1 MISHKAHEGH
11 GAMKNMLKSFCY
23 AAVACLFLAQC
34 ASTSRVMPEYKNMN
48 VGKSRLGIILLKESM
63 VIDNPDD
70 IASGV
75 GSGETKEVFY
85 GFFTSRFK
93 ESAGQDGKFNDV
105 VVINGCDTSGFA
117 RSTQYLSF
125 DDPVQVRIPSN
136 KTCAG
141 DSAPFLLILDFIA
154 ISRDQK
160 SGTKVVTMGYSGS
173 MGMTTVGA
181 YDNLVLKGTFVLWDT
196 FAKKIVSF
204 GKISEKTDVS
214 MGLTKQT
221 WITAVE
227 SISSRIFVDTPYGI
241 SSVPKEKQKANQ

>member
-1 MISHKAHEGH
+1 MVKTF
-11 GAMKNMLKSFCY
+11 LY
-23 AAVACLFLAQC
+23 AAIVSLLLTQC
-34 ASTSRVMPEYKNMN
+34 AGTSRVMPEYKNMN

-70 IASGV
+70 IADDL
-75 GSGETKEVFY
+75 GSGETKEVLY
-85 GFFTSRFK
+85 DFFTSRFK
-93 ESAGQDGKFNDV
+93 ESAGQDGTFNEV
-105 VVINGCDTSGFA
+105 SVINGCDTSGFA

-125 DDPVQVRIPSN
+125 DDPVQVWIPSN

-141 DSAPFLLILDFIA
+141 DSTPFLLILDFFA

-181 YDNLVLKGTFVLWDT
+181 YDNLVIRGTFVLWDT

-204 GKISEKTDVS
+204 GKISEKMDVS

-221 WITAVE
+221 WITAME
-227 SISSRIFVDTPYGI
+227 SISSKIFVDTPYGI